1 MKSYRRK
8 ASDRLGDKLNDQ
20 LKKDLRANMSE
31 AELFSFAPFDAGQA
45 ERGGYSNYSYWQA
58 TFRAFFKNK
67 AAVFFLCL
75 MAATLFGMEA
85 FADNKNK
92 TTRTVVFTSDIDCD
106 HCAKKILD
114 NVPVLGKGVEDVQ
127 VDVPTKRITVVYNPS
142 KTDEATLVKGFA
154 KLKVKAE
161 PVREEKKK

>member
-1 MKSYRRK
+1 MKK
-8 ASDRLGDKLNDQ
+8 
-20 LKKDLRANMSE
+20 
-31 AELFSFAPFDAGQA
+31 
-45 ERGGYSNYSYWQA
+45 
-58 TFRAFFKNK
+58 
-67 AAVFFLCL
+67 FLICCL

-114 NVPVLGKGVEDVQ
+114 NVPVLGKGV
-127 VDVPTKRITVVYNPS
+127 DVPTKRITVVYNPA

>member
-1 MKSYRRK
+1 MKK
-8 ASDRLGDKLNDQ
+8 
-20 LKKDLRANMSE
+20 
-31 AELFSFAPFDAGQA
+31 
-45 ERGGYSNYSYWQA
+45 
-58 TFRAFFKNK
+58 
-67 AAVFFLCL
+67 FLICCL